1 MILLQLIAAYLTL
14 LGAGLGVTLLIFRG
28 ARRLN
33 LLECG
38 CLAWLFGTGIVSLLL
53 WICGIFT
60 SGLSLQAIVTFA
72 CLALGL
78 TGWRTKQRGD
88 SKFALPLPRGAIE
101 WLLAGFIVIEIATI
115 FFVSCKHTL
124 GWDGLLNWEIKA
136 RYAFLNGG
144 VIPAAY
150 YSDTGR
156 AFSHPEYPLGIP
168 FTELWLYLW
177 MGEPHQFWGKT
188 IFPVFYAVGAI
199 LLALFAARMS
209 GQRWCG
215 LFVAAVLPFI
225 PFLTQGPGGVI
236 VAYADFPLSVFYLT
250 ALGYLLYSV
259 EKGEPYSFL
268 IYSSCLALLPW
279 VKHEGVILWSIL
291 ALLGLVA
298 SWWQSKLRVFILA
311 LGPGLLLLGSWRLYL
326 KLMHVIPPSDFALP
340 TLRTLHDNVD
350 RIVPIV
356 RVLLVE
362 IMEASHWS
370 IFWLLTGLALVYL
383 LFLFR
388 NMRSLL
394 LSSAILLPIIVYS
407 STYLFSTWP
416 SYSAHITSSVPRL
429 LLHVVPAAW
438 LAIGLVLPLASAK
451 RIRFRHVST

>member
-1 MILLQLIAAYLTL
+1 MILLQLIAAYLIL
-14 LGAGLGVTLLIFRG
+14 FSAGLGATLLILRG
-28 ARRLN
+28 VGRLN

-53 WICGIFT
+53 WICGTFA
-60 SGLSLQAIVTFA
+60 SGLALQAVVTIV
-72 CLALGL
+72 CLALGVM
-78 TGWRTKQRGD
+78 GWRASQRAGA
-88 SKFALPLPRGAIE
+88 KFALPRPHGAIE
-101 WLLAGFIVIEIATI
+101 WFLAILIVIEVATM

-150 YSDTGR
+150 YSDAGR
-156 AFSHPEYPLGIP
+156 AFSHPKYPLGIP

-177 MGEPHQFWGKT
+177 IGEPHQFWGKT
-188 IFPVFYAVGAI
+188 IFPAFYAAGAA
-199 LLALFAARMS
+199 LLALLAARLS
-209 GQRWCG
+209 GRRWIG
-215 LFVAAVLPFI
+215 LLLAALLPFI

-250 ALGYLLYSV
+250 ALGYLLYSLDKN
-259 EKGEPYSFL
+259 ELHPFL

-279 VKHEGVILWSIL
+279 VKHEGVILWFVL
-291 ALLGLVA
+291 VLLGLVV
-298 SWWQSKLRVFILA
+298 SWSQKKLRVFFLA
-311 LGPGLLLLGSWRLYL
+311 LGPSLLLLGSWRLYL
-326 KLMHVIPPSDFALP
+326 KLMHVASASDFALP
-340 TLRTLHDNVD
+340 TLRTLHDNVN
-350 RIVPIV
+350 RTLPIIRVFLAEIV
-356 RVLLVE
+356 E
-362 IMEASHWS
+362 TSHWS

-383 LFLFR
+383 LFLLR

-394 LSSAILLPIIVYS
+394 LASAILLPIIIYS

-416 SYSAHITSSVPRL
+416 SYTAHMTSSFPRL

-438 LAIGLVLPLASAK
+438 LAIGLVLPLPKSDSLK
-451 RIRFRHVST
+451 VRF

>member
-1 MILLQLIAAYLTL
+1 MILLQLIAAYLIL
-14 LGAGLGVTLLIFRG
+14 FSAGLGATLLILRG
-28 ARRLN
+28 VARLN

-53 WICGIFT
+53 WICGTFT
-60 SGLSLQAIVTFA
+60 SGLCLRAIVTIA

-78 TGWRTKQRGD
+78 IGWRTKQRTGA
-88 SKFALPLPRGAIE
+88 KFAMPWPHGTIE
-101 WLLAGFIVIEIATI
+101 WLLAGFVVIEIATI

-177 MGEPHQFWGKT
+177 IGEPHQFWGKT
-188 IFPVFYAVGAI
+188 IFPVFYAAGAV
-199 LLALFAARMS
+199 LLALLAARLS
-209 GQRWCG
+209 GRRWIG
-215 LFVAAVLPFI
+215 LLIAALLPFI
-225 PFLTQGPGGVI
+225 PFLTEGPGGVI

-250 ALGYLLYSV
+250 ALGYLLCSV
-259 EKGEPYSFL
+259 GRSEPHSFL

-279 VKHEGVILWSIL
+279 VKREGVILWIIL
-291 ALLGLVA
+291 VLLGLVA
-298 SWWQSKLRVFILA
+298 GWRQRKLRVFILA
-311 LGPGLLLLGSWRLYL
+311 LGPGLILLGSWRLYL
-326 KLMHVIPPSDFALP
+326 RLMHVVPPSDFALP
-340 TLRTLHDNVD
+340 ILQALHNNVD
-350 RIVPIV
+350 RVAPIV
-356 RVLLVE
+356 RVLLAE
-362 IMEASHWS
+362 IIETSNWS

-383 LFLFR
+383 MFLFR
-388 NMRSLL
+388 DTRSLL
-394 LSSAILLPIIVYS
+394 LASAILLPIIIYS

-416 SYSAHITSSVPRL
+416 SYTAHMTSSVPRL

-438 LAIGLVLPLASAK
+438 LAIGLVLPLPKSDSSK
-451 RIRFRHVST
+451 VRF

>member
-14 LGAGLGVTLLIFRG
+14 LSAGLGATLLILRS
-28 ARRLN
+28 AARLN

-53 WICGIFT
+53 WICGIFI
-60 SGLSLQAIVTFA
+60 SGLALQAVVTLA

-78 TGWRTKQRGD
+78 IGWRRKQRGD
-88 SKFALPLPRGAIE
+88 STFRLPLPHGAIE
-101 WLLAGFIVIEIATI
+101 WLLASFIVIEIATI

-144 VIPAAY
+144 VIPASY
-150 YSDTGR
+150 YSSTSR
-156 AFSHPEYPLGIP
+156 AFSHPEYPLGIS

-177 MGEPHQFWGKT
+177 MGEPHQFWVKT
-188 IFPVFYAVGAI
+188 IFPVFYAVGAV
-199 LLALFAARMS
+199 LLALFAARIS

-215 LFVAAVLPFI
+215 LLVTAAFPFI
-225 PFLTQGPGGVI
+225 PFLTQGHGGVI

-250 ALGYLLYSV
+250 ALGYLLSSADKD
-259 EKGEPYSFL
+259 ESYSFV
-268 IYSSCLALLPW
+268 IYSSCLTLIPW
-279 VKHEGVILWSIL
+279 MKHEGVILWFIL
-291 ALLGLVA
+291 ALLGLVV
-298 SWWQSKLRVFILA
+298 SWRQRKLRVFILA
-311 LGPGLLLLGSWRLYL
+311 IGPGLLLLGSWRLYL
-326 KLMHVIPPSDFALP
+326 KLMHVVPVSDFALP
-340 TLRTLHDNVD
+340 TLQTLHDSVA

-356 RVLLVE
+356 RVLCAE
-362 IMEASHWS
+362 IMEPNHWS

-383 LFLFR
+383 LFLLR
-388 NMRSLL
+388 NMRTLL
-394 LSSAILLPIIVYS
+394 LASAILLPIVVYS

-416 SYSAHITSSVPRL
+416 SYTAHMTSSLPRL

-438 LAIGLVLPLASAK
+438 LAIGLALPMSKSDRLK
-451 RIRFRHVST
+451 VRF